1 MGFEM
6 SILDIF
12 SCVPERELSCAKIEE
27 IAVSLEKGDY
37 CRREEFPCHCDE
49 DDLLHAVREQLIG
62 NKHSAHVSDQ
72 AGSTE

>member
-1 MGFEM
+1 M

-37 CRREEFPCHCDE
+37 CRREEFPVFFC
-49 DDLLHAVREQLIG
+49 IG
-62 NKHSAHVSDQ
+62 ELKPVPFLFSVDKN
-72 AGSTE
+72 GLFE